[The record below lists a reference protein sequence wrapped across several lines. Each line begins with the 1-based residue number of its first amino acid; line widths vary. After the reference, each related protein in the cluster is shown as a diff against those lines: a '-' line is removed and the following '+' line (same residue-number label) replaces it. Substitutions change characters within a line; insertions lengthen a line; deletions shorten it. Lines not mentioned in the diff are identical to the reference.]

1 MKREEGVDTMR
12 RSLAEMRA
20 ALASVEKAVSLMEEA
35 AWKWGTKLQY
45 EGRSIQEEEA
55 EQELNMVRKLMAV
68 VIADMEDGVSWA
80 EEEED

>member
-1 MKREEGVDTMR
+1 MDTMR
-12 RSLAEMRA
+12 RSLAEMKA

-35 AWKWGTKLQY
+35 AIMWGTKLEY

-55 EQELNMVRKLMAV
+55 EQELGMVRKLMAV
-68 VIADMEDGVSWA
+68 VISDMEDGVSWA